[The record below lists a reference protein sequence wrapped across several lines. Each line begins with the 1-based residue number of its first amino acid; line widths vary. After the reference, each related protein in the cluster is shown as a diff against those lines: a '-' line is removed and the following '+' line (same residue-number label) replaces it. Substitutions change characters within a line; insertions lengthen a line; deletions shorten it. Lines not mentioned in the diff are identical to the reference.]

1 MLFQPQMIGARWQ
14 PAALCLAIASL
25 LWMPAFAQSNVSD
38 GAASEAAKPNNQ
50 QGDQSRW
57 EANHER
63 VKQAFVEAVEF
74 EFFETPLN
82 DVIEFI
88 AERSDFNFTFD
99 ENALDELGLD
109 TSQLVTQSVKNV
121 ALRTA
126 MELILRPIELTYVI
140 RDGVVVITT
149 EEKAQQLLITKHY
162 PVRDLLHADFPAKS
176 MDQLIR
182 VVTTTIAPESWEE
195 TGGPA
200 TICSYQGILIARQTD
215 RAHDELAQLIEELR
229 GSISATGGPSLPLAD
244 KGVRPHGYGGRS
256 EFEGSR

>member
-1 MLFQPQMIGARWQ
+1 MLFQPQMIAARWQ
-14 PAALCLAIASL
+14 PTALCLAIGSL
-25 LWMPAFAQSNVSD
+25 LSMPAFAQSNAPD
-38 GAASEAAKPNNQ
+38 GAASEAAQ
-50 QGDQSRW
+50 LIDGQSDQSRW
-57 EANHER
+57 EANQAR
-63 VKQAFVEAVEF
+63 VKQAFEAAVEF
-74 EFFETPLN
+74 EFYETPL
-82 DVIEFI
+82 DEVIELI
-88 AERSDFNFTFD
+88 AERSDFSFTFD
-99 ENALDELGLD
+99 ETALDELGLD
-109 TSQLVTQSVKNV
+109 LSEPITKSVKGI

-229 GSISATGGPSLPLAD
+229 GSIAATGGPSLPLAD